1 MTPAQLSRTV
11 LHTVRRAVEADE
23 LCVDVPERVKV
34 QTPPRPGCGDYA
46 TNVALQLARGRG
58 EGAAARIAE
67 VLRRRLV
74 GTPGIVAVDIAG
86 PGFLNITLDARSH
99 EQLLGVVLEQG
110 DGYGLGDGLAGVCLR
125 FAPADE
131 VRAALVLH
139 VVKGLVEGCGGSV
152 DVGPGGEVISV
163 RGAGVGARELLT
175 RLGSDAARWGLLR
188 AAAHDLPD
196 LDPAHLLAQREG
208 NPLFRV
214 RYAHALAKRS
224 VGDAEAEGADD
235 SALLGLLGDFPR
247 TVESAA
253 RHRAPDRVAR
263 HLVAT
268 ADAFLPGTRRK
279 RLAEATRVVLANGL
293 RLLGIS
299 APNRI

>member
-58 EGAAARIAE
+58 EGAAGRIAE
-67 VLRRRLV
+67 VLRRRLI
-74 GTPGIVAVDIAG
+74 GTPGIAAVDIAG

-99 EQLLGVVLEQG
+99 DQLLGVVLEQG
-110 DGYGLGDGLAGVCLR
+110 DGYGLGDGLAGVHSR

-139 VVKGLVEGCGGSV
+139 VVIGLVEGCGGSAEE
-152 DVGPGGEVISV
+152 DPSGEVISV
-163 RGAGVGARELLT
+163 RGAGADARELLT
-175 RLGSDAARWGLLR
+175 RLGSDAARWALLR

-214 RYAHALAKRS
+214 QYAHAVTHRS
-224 VGDAEAEGADD
+224 VGSTDGADD

-247 TVESAA
+247 TVEAAA
-253 RHRAPDRVAR
+253 RHRAPDRLAR

>member
-1 MTPAQLSRTV
+1 M

-23 LCVDVPERVKV
+23 LCVAVPDRVKV

-58 EGAAARIAE
+58 GGAATRIAE

-74 GTPGIVAVDIAG
+74 GTPGIAAVDIAG
-86 PGFLNITLDARSH
+86 PGFLNITLEAGEHD
-99 EQLLGVVLEQG
+99 QLLGVILEQG
-110 DGYGLGDGLAGVCLR
+110 DGYGLGDGLAGVHSW

-139 VVKGLVEGCGGSV
+139 VVVGLVEGCGGTAA
-152 DVGPGGEVISV
+152 VGVGGEVISV
-163 RGAGVGARELLT
+163 RAAGIEARELLT
-175 RLGSDAARWGLLR
+175 RLGSDAARWGVLR
-188 AAAHDLPD
+188 AAPRDLPD

-208 NPLFRV
+208 NPFFRV
-214 RYAHALAKRS
+214 RYAHAVTHRS
-224 VGDAEAEGADD
+224 VDGGDEGVGGPDD
-235 SALLGLLGDFPR
+235 LALVGLLGDFPR
-247 TVESAA
+247 TVEAAA
-253 RHRAPDRVAR
+253 RHRAPDRLAR

-268 ADAFLPGTRRK
+268 ADAYLSRADTRRK

-299 APNRI
+299 APKRL

>member
-23 LCVDVPERVKV
+23 LCVAVPERVKV

-58 EGAAARIAE
+58 PGAAVGIAE

-74 GTPGIVAVDIAG
+74 GTPGIAAVDIAG
-86 PGFLNITLDARSH
+86 PGFLNITLDAHSH
-99 EQLLGVVLEQG
+99 EQMVESVLEQG
-110 DGYGLGDGLAGVCLR
+110 DQYGLGDGLAGVCLR

-152 DVGPGGEVISV
+152 VVEAGGESISV
-163 RGAGVGARELLT
+163 RAAGVGAPELLA

-188 AAAHDLPD
+188 AAAHDVPD
-196 LDPAHLLAQREG
+196 LDPGRLLAQREG

-214 RYAHALAKRS
+214 RYAHALAQRTT
-224 VGDAEAEGADD
+224 VDGGD
-235 SALLGLLGDFPR
+235 SAHDGVLLGLLSDFPR
-247 TVESAA
+247 VVEAAA
-253 RHRAPDRVAR
+253 RHRAPDRLAR

-268 ADAFLPGTRRK
+268 ADAFLADSRRK
-279 RLAEATRVVLANGL
+279 RLAEATRIVLANGL

-299 APNRI
+299 APKRL